1 MQTPSQTPMTSS
13 QAATIVSAVFEKG
26 QAELTLPQNYTLGD
40 LAIFLS
46 LYAEQSGDVLKRVT
60 ITRH

>member
-1 MQTPSQTPMTSS
+1 MRTPSQLPTRTPMT
-13 QAATIVSAVFEKG
+13 ATRVSAIFDKG
-26 QAELTLPQNYTLGD
+26 QADLTIPNNYTLGD

-46 LYAEQSGDVLKRVT
+46 FYAEQSGSALKHVT

>member
-1 MQTPSQTPMTSS
+1 MQTLSQTPNTPP
-13 QAATIVSAVFEKG
+13 QAATKVSAVFEKG
-26 QAELTLPQNYTLGD
+26 LAELILPQNYTLGD